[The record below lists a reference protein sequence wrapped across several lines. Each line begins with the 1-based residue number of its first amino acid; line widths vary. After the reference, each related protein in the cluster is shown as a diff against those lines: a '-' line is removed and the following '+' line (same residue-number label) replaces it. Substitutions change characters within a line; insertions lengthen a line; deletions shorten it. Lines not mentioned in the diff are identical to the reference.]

1 MEGARLGPVLRRAAP
16 RHASGQYL
24 ASANDDVFVAILVEL
39 PEAVDNIEAIAAVP
53 GVDLI
58 FAAAYDLSVNLG
70 HPGDTG
76 HPEVTSAFRR
86 VEAAALAA
94 GVPIGGSDP
103 TRTRS
108 WGWCNEGYRSVAV
121 GFDWS
126 VYQRAVA
133 AALAPVVDR
142 RAAQTDPPRSGA
154 AQT

>member
-76 HPEVTSAFRR
+76 HPGSRPRSGASRR
-86 VEAAALAA
+86 
-94 GVPIGGSDP
+94 
-103 TRTRS
+103 RRS
-108 WGWCNEGYRSVAV
+108 RRGCRSGFGPDADAVVGLVQRGYRNVAV